1 MRGTGNQAYGDAH
14 VLIFWTPYN
23 TWRDWPPQSA
33 DQVKTTERTEAGLIP
48 EWNAEGVIPPINEDS
63 PAGFDRAPYE
73 VSLGQIVSRFAT
85 SPERCDIF
93 SGYLAHRAE
102 LHKMGI
108 DRGFQWLDGSFT
120 EDIEMLEHRPPRDI
134 DVVTFT
140 PAGDAFFDA
149 LGDHEINLLG
159 GDRANLKKEFK
170 IDFYIQS
177 LSDPAE
183 SLVAMTT
190 YWYSM
195 WSHRRTGQWKGFL
208 KVDLSPDQDADAE
221 SLLVVRRQEL
231 EHEQI

>member
-1 MRGTGNQAYGDAH
+1 M
-14 VLIFWTPYN
+14 
-23 TWRDWPPQSA
+23 
-33 DQVKTTERTEAGLIP
+33 IP
-48 EWNAEGVIPPINEDS
+48 EWNAEGVLPPVNEDD
-63 PAGFDRAPYE
+63 PAGLVRAPYE
-73 VSLGQIVSRFAT
+73 VSLGQVVDRFAT
-85 SPERCDIF
+85 SPERCDILA
-93 SGYLAHRAE
+93 GYLAHRAE

-108 DRGFQWLDGSFT
+108 DCGFQWLDGSFT

-140 PAGDAFFDA
+140 PVGDVFFDA
-149 LGDHEINLLG
+149 LDDREIKLLG

-183 SLVAMTT
+183 TLVAMTT

-208 KVDLSPDQDADAE
+208 KVDLSPAHDADAE
-221 SLLVVRRQEL
+221 GLLVVRRQEL